1 VSTDLSS
8 LLSHPELFVRQ
19 RKEWVEILVDWETR
33 NQYSILD
40 ADGAE
45 LGLVVE
51 RAGGLWDMVTRWFLR
66 SHRPLEAAVVRPDG
80 APLWSLRRPFFWL
93 FSHLEVTRPD
103 GGRVGDVSRRFGVLY
118 KRYDL
123 SNGLEVRFARIA
135 SPRWRLWTF
144 PVEGAHGQTAT
155 ISKKWS
161 GALREVFSDA
171 DTFRIE
177 FGNTSWTEE
186 QRAVILAAAI
196 SIDFDFFENN
206 QGSGGLA
213 FDVGD

>member
-1 VSTDLSS
+1 VSDLSS
-8 LLSHPELFVRQ
+8 LLALPELFVRQ
-19 RKEWVEILVDWETR
+19 RKEWVEIFVDWETR
-33 NQYSILD
+33 NQYSILA

-51 RAGGLWDMVTRWFLR
+51 RAGGLWDALRRGFLR
-66 SHRPLEAAVVRPDG
+66 SHRPLEAAVVGSDG
-80 APLWSLRRPFFWL
+80 TPLCSFRRPFFWL
-93 FSHLEVTRPD
+93 FSHLVVSGPD
-103 GGRVGDVSRRFGVLY
+103 GERMGEVSRRFGVLY

-123 SNGLEVRFARIA
+123 SDHLEVRFARIA

-155 ISKKWS
+155 ISKKW
-161 GALREVFSDA
+161 GGVLREAFSGA

-177 FGNTSWTEE
+177 FGDASWTEE
-186 QRAVILAAAI
+186 QRAVILAAAL

-206 QGSGGLA
+206 RSQGGLA
-213 FDVGD
+213 LDLGG